1 VLKCALLFRNYLD
14 RGIGKNI
21 LFHRMNETG
30 DRSSAHIERLNPT
43 RKLRPA
49 ACSCF
54 NEVGRLK
61 CSPNVTRSAMTIQQY
76 QVIVNQTEARVLAR
90 IIDPA
95 PASAFPND
103 YPCDLD

>member
-1 VLKCALLFRNYLD
+1 MSRD
-14 RGIGKNI
+14 
-21 LFHRMNETG
+21 
-30 DRSSAHIERLNPT
+30 PQ
-43 RKLRPA
+43 
-49 ACSCF
+49 
-54 NEVGRLK
+54 
-61 CSPNVTRSAMTIQQY
+61 MTIQQY